1 MIITDAYSTTY
12 GQIELD
18 ESDLGKLQSILYIQD
33 YNQKKIT
40 FSTGLNI
47 YYITP
52 FTKKEVTDIPLL
64 KFPAII
70 SGPGHE
76 QKTIMVD
83 IRPFINTQRTLK
95 EDTIIATNQTEMTL
109 AIIRGV
115 LNAYFIDDIS
125 HVKSSLKYANTVYAG
140 LISDTIGKR
149 FGLNP
154 EEQLKVFIVA
164 YAYYTTLFTNEKE
177 LTENHKLLI
186 IKDATLASRAGAH
199 FVKPIVEALT
209 PMGYVT
215 DLVTNIKNAV
225 GGVRL
230 EELNSGLLITI
241 LASTWYGTFAKEI
254 LAVSLEHV
262 PTFTAIVG
270 VSSTQRFWKKSL
282 IYSICER
289 YGKGGKL
296 EEYLRSLS
304 RMTMDAENE

>member
-1 MIITDAYSTTY
+1 MIITDAYKTTY
-12 GQIELD
+12 GQIELT
-18 ESDLGKLQSILYIQD
+18 ESDINQLRGLLYIQD

-40 FSTGLNI
+40 FSTGLNM

-52 FTKKEVTDIPLL
+52 FTKREANDIPLL
-64 KFPAII
+64 KFPAIVEDNN
-70 SGPGHE
+70 HNV
-76 QKTIMVD
+76 KTILVD
-83 IRPFINTQRTLK
+83 IRPFLNTQRTLK
-95 EDTIIATNQTEMTL
+95 EDTLVATNQTEMTL

-115 LNAYFIDDIS
+115 LNAYYIEDIN
-125 HVKSSLKYANTVYAG
+125 HLKSSLKFANTVYAG

-177 LTENHKLLI
+177 LSENHRLLI
-186 IKDATLASRAGAH
+186 IKDATLASRASAH
-199 FVKPIVEALT
+199 FVKPIVEELG
-209 PMGYVT
+209 PMEYVV
-215 DLVTNIKNAV
+215 DLVTNIKKAV

-230 EELNSGLLITI
+230 DELNSGLLITI
-241 LASTWYGTFAKEI
+241 LASTWYGTFSKEI